1 MLAADP
7 PPTLDALTT
16 LCSSVLQWN
25 ERLNEL
31 NGQIALRQVEL
42 ARLEEHRSPPTRSLK
57 NKGSTESLRPRDGP
71 AHAQEDN
78 DAEGSLDGVALQSSS
93 PPKTSRRNQKHA
105 QRPGSGTPAKAAA
118 QAGAFSP
125 PPIPLTSTPK
135 KASSFKGR
143 PSPHT
148 SSSSPAPGRP
158 GPAKLQKRRT
168 ESLASGDSAAPK
180 YRTRSMIIVY
190 YDSAVQSAFEE
201 LVKFVSGSRNS
212 MRKGMMA
219 AKMAEMRRAAEREIE
234 ADGEGESD
242 GDDDSFPQLSS
253 AMLRT
258 TRAGA
263 ARNGAPNTGSDPKPP
278 EGAGIRGDLLARY
291 TNSRGSGI
299 QADGLRSMLNASVI
313 KRSSDS
319 EQDIFDTIDKALE
332 WCQGQCEF
340 AAHKFLREGE
350 CGTEIENIK
359 NKLNEVRTCAQK
371 EVDRLE
377 VEEASALPNVQ
388 SSRQSSG
395 EGKPRDQKP
404 VQVRRSPV
412 KPKWSGEDTALPD
425 NVMEVDDEGF
435 EDMDI
440 SQLVFKRSRDV
451 AR

>member
-1 MLAADP
+1 
-7 PPTLDALTT
+7 
-16 LCSSVLQWN
+16 
-25 ERLNEL
+25 
-31 NGQIALRQVEL
+31 
-42 ARLEEHRSPPTRSLK
+42 
-57 NKGSTESLRPRDGP
+57 
-71 AHAQEDN
+71 
-78 DAEGSLDGVALQSSS
+78 
-93 PPKTSRRNQKHA
+93 
-105 QRPGSGTPAKAAA
+105 
-118 QAGAFSP
+118 
-125 PPIPLTSTPK
+125 
-135 KASSFKGR
+135 
-143 PSPHT
+143 
-148 SSSSPAPGRP
+148 
-158 GPAKLQKRRT
+158 
-168 ESLASGDSAAPK
+168 
-180 YRTRSMIIVY
+180 MIIVY

-242 GDDDSFPQLSS
+242 SDDDSFPQLSS

-412 KPKWSGEDTALPD
+412 KPKWSGEDTASPD